1 MIKNENNVLKRAVL
15 VLKCSL
21 PEKIKERLS
30 WEAGNG
36 KTELVYIESEKK
48 QENLLHVQVKKGRR
62 ELQYPEIEKIQRNL
76 LHLENKKAAEEEKQR
91 TLWITDL
98 ADFGRK
104 LVKEG
109 RYVLF
114 FLTEENENDSFGIS
128 PYCICDPEALSVS
141 YMEKIVRRYRKIPWD
156 ILETERLIV
165 REAGEKDLDALYQ
178 IHEGES
184 AQKWLE
190 ELDADRQEEGERLK
204 AYIQNIYG
212 FYEYGMWLLV
222 EKESGEVIGR
232 AGLQI
237 AGEQG
242 EPELGFAVR
251 DEFQKKGYAFEACTA
266 ILKYAREELE
276 LDEIRALAEE
286 GNTASKRL
294 LHKLG
299 FQYMKETE
307 TRLLKGC
314 QRVYRVYCK
323 NLREDFFSSKS
334 QSPESDFHRE
344 V

>member
-15 VLKCSL
+15 VLKGSL

-36 KTELVYIESEKK
+36 QTELVYIEPEKK
-48 QENLLHVQVKKGRR
+48 QG
-62 ELQYPEIEKIQRNL
+62 NL
-76 LHLENKKAAEEEKQR
+76 LHLENKKAAEEEKQG

-128 PYCICDPEALSVS
+128 PYCICDPEALSVP

-165 REAGEKDLDALYQ
+165 REAGEDDLDALYQ

-190 ELDADRQEEGERLK
+190 GLGADRQEEGERLK

-237 AGEQG
+237 TGEQG

-276 LDEIRALAEE
+276 LDEIQALAEE

-299 FQYMKETE
+299 FRYMRETE
-307 TRLLKGC
+307 TRPLKGS
-314 QRVYRVYCK
+314 QRVYRVYRR
-323 NLREDFFSSKS
+323 NFREDSFFSKS

>member
-21 PEKIKERLS
+21 PEEIKERLS

-36 KTELVYIESEKK
+36 QTEFVYIESEKK
-48 QENLLHVQVKKGRR
+48 QE
-62 ELQYPEIEKIQRNL
+62 NL

-156 ILETERLIV
+156 ILETERLVV

-178 IHEGES
+178 IHEGKS

-190 ELDADRQEEGERLK
+190 GLGADRQEEGERLK

-237 AGEQG
+237 TGEQG

-251 DEFQKKGYAFEACTA
+251 DEFQKRGYAFEACSA

-276 LDEIRALAEE
+276 LDEVQALAEE

-294 LHKLG
+294 LHKLD
-299 FQYMKETE
+299 FQYMRETE
-307 TRLLKGC
+307 TRPLKGS
-314 QRVYRVYCK
+314 QRVYRVYHK
-323 NLREDFFSSKS
+323 NLREDSFSSKS
-334 QSPESDFHRE
+334 QSPKSDFHRE